1 MKTGIVGYGK
11 MGRDIFSLL
20 FGKLAEAN
28 IAVYCRHDTDT
39 FTALTVKELDKS
51 LRRKKITQ
59 KEYEIKKNSFIF
71 TDNLTDL
78 SDCNI
83 IIETISENLEE
94 KRHILAELD
103 KITDKTCL
111 ITSNTSTLN
120 LSLLFN
126 GISNPERCMGLH
138 FFYPVKLSEYAEINL
153 LSETSENSIKKAKQ
167 LMAECGKK
175 VIPFSGKYNMYL
187 NQILNAAVCTAIYI
201 KENNQISVEET
212 DKLLSD
218 CFSFGGIFGILDNI
232 GLKLIANSSDCF
244 SIERISSISSYGKS
258 VMNNWI
264 ASGCPT
270 EPNCF
275 LDFMKENDK
284 SSFSAADKDYVN
296 ATMIASILN
305 EMINAAEECDCNFAD
320 LTNAVQDII
329 GLSDTPSNYIKKYG
343 LANLR
348 AALSDLYEKSGF
360 EFFMPSPE
368 NLWCKYYTA
377 GR

>member
-1 MKTGIVGYGK
+1 MKIGIVGYGK

-20 FGKLAEAN
+20 FGKLAKAN

-39 FTALTVKELDKS
+39 FTAFTVKELDKS

-59 KEYEIKKNSFIF
+59 KEYEFKKNSFIF

-153 LSETSENSIKKAKQ
+153 LSETTEN
-167 LMAECGKK
+167 
-175 VIPFSGKYNMYL
+175 
-187 NQILNAAVCTAIYI
+187 
-201 KENNQISVEET
+201 
-212 DKLLSD
+212 
-218 CFSFGGIFGILDNI
+218 
-232 GLKLIANSSDCF
+232 
-244 SIERISSISSYGKS
+244 
-258 VMNNWI
+258 
-264 ASGCPT
+264 
-270 EPNCF
+270 
-275 LDFMKENDK
+275 
-284 SSFSAADKDYVN
+284 
-296 ATMIASILN
+296 
-305 EMINAAEECDCNFAD
+305 
-320 LTNAVQDII
+320 
-329 GLSDTPSNYIKKYG
+329 
-343 LANLR
+343 
-348 AALSDLYEKSGF
+348 
-360 EFFMPSPE
+360 
-368 NLWCKYYTA
+368 
-377 GR
+377 